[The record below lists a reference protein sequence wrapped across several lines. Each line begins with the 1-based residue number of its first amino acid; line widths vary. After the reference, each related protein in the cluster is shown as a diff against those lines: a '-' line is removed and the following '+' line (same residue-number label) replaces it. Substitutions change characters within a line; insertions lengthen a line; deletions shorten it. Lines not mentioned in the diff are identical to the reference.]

1 MPLCRYV
8 ALPLRLFFLREVRAR
23 GWLLCSRART
33 PSGRR
38 RCQHRYTRPPT
49 RRPGR
54 RTSAASEGARTRA
67 SRAGSRAAARG
78 RSPHRAACAASVC
91 RQPQARGSTPSPQSG
106 RPIFTSA
113 AIVAVHGA
121 RNRTRRARPPAPS
134 RTRRRRAPRA
144 APSPERERRAL
155 RSVQP
160 QSAGTSSGARRT
172 SGTRR
177 IRTGADECAAA
188 ARRAPRR
195 SARAACPPRRPHRPH
210 ARRRTRPRHRLACD
224 LRDCRE
230 PSGARARSGAAVCA
244 AARRARALY
253 ALARSRCTART
264 ISCRYGIA
272 SRDLYMDIYYYYYY
286 YYYYY

>member
-106 RPIFTSA
+106 RPIFTSPRRSSRCTA
-113 AIVAVHGA
+113 RATARGA
-121 RNRTRRARPPAPS
+121 RARP
-134 RTRRRRAPRA
+134 RRVARA
-144 APSPERERRAL
+144 
-155 RSVQP
+155 
-160 QSAGTSSGARRT
+160 
-172 SGTRR
+172 
-177 IRTGADECAAA
+177 DA
-188 ARRAPRR
+188 ARRAPRHPQSVSAVR
-195 SARAACPPRRPHRPH
+195 SAPCSHSPLVLPRARGVRAARGGSGRARTSAPPPR
-210 ARRRTRPRHRLACD
+210 
-224 LRDCRE
+224 
-230 PSGARARSGAAVCA
+230 
-244 AARRARALY
+244 AARRAAPLALRARRADLTDLTPVAAPDRDTDSRATCETAESPAELAHGAEPPFARLHGGRALCMRSHD
-253 ALARSRCTART
+253 LAVQLVPSRAGTV
-264 ISCRYGIA
+264 
-272 SRDLYMDIYYYYYY
+272 
-286 YYYYY
+286 